1 MVCLMEVF
9 GGVLGWVEVF
19 GVFWTGRSRFW
30 LVPIGDFDITWGY
43 VTRREMSRNV
53 EKCRVL
59 SKNVEVAVR
68 GGTSF
73 TWYLLG
79 TIRWQWPMY

>member
-19 GVFWTGRSRFW
+19 GGVSGWVEVFGVFWTGRSRFW
-30 LVPIGDFDITWGY
+30 LVRIGDFDITWGY
-43 VTRREMSRNV
+43 ATRREMSRNV

-59 SKNVEVAVR
+59 SK
-68 GGTSF
+68 S
-73 TWYLLG
+73 LLG
-79 TIRWQWPMY
+79 GGGLKLC